1 MPSVLRPYPG
11 HCSPHS
17 PVAHSEEE
25 GQEEEH
31 PMEQARHTH
40 VHPDKPEEVFDYE
53 PSKKNTKK
61 LLSLTLTSTTHH
73 PRCYQ
78 VLSEKL

>member
-1 MPSVLRPYPG
+1 MQYEYWKNTFKTNIKRLAMPSVLRPYPG

-40 VHPDKPEEVFDYE
+40 VHPDKPEEGFDYE
-53 PSKKNTKK
+53 P
-61 LLSLTLTSTTHH
+61 
-73 PRCYQ
+73 
-78 VLSEKL
+78 